1 MADLFQEVDE
11 ELRRDQLTRQWQKY
25 GKFVIA
31 GLVAVVL
38 ATAAVVGWRE
48 YSQSQM
54 IKYSERFTGALSL
67 IQEDKANE
75 AADALAALAQDASIG
90 YATLA
95 RFREAALKAADG
107 DHAAAADIYDAVAKD
122 GGVDS
127 LYADLAAL
135 YYVLHRLEDGDPAE
149 LAERLEPLLAEDGP
163 WRHSARELSA
173 LLALRSGD
181 TEKAT
186 AEYTQLAD
194 DQNTPAGARARAAE
208 MLRALKQ

>member
-11 ELRRDQLTRQWQKY
+11 ELRRDRLTRQWRKY

-31 GLVAVVL
+31 ALAVAVL
-38 ATAAVVGWRE
+38 ATAAVVGWKE
-48 YSQSQM
+48 YSQSQK

-67 IQEDKANE
+67 IQEDRANE

-107 DHAAAADIYDAVAKD
+107 DHAVAADLYDVVAKD
-122 GGVDS
+122 GGVDP
-127 LYADLAAL
+127 LYADLATL
-135 YYVLHRLEDGDPAE
+135 YYTLHRLEEGDPAE
-149 LAERLEPLLAEDGP
+149 LARRLEPLLAEDGP

-173 LLALRSGD
+173 LLALRNGD
-181 TEKAT
+181 TDKAT

-194 DQNTPAGARARAAE
+194 DRDTPAGARARAAE
-208 MLRALKQ
+208 MLRALKR